1 MLPVLDPGGAP
12 AEIEGTMHG
21 GGGVGSD
28 GLHEAF
34 GTARLSVV
42 GRVPVVFHLHVEV
55 RRSLHPLGQIR
66 STREQGSGGL
76 HPEGCFPLPP

>member
-12 AEIEGTMHG
+12 AEIEGTVHG

-28 GLHEAF
+28 GLHEAL
-34 GTARLSVV
+34 GTARLSVI

-66 STREQGSGGL
+66 S
-76 HPEGCFPLPP
+76 PESRAQVGCFPLPPYDRTV